1 MKKIIL
7 IFLFVFVINPC
18 FSKDITDTDL
28 VIKNNIYFNIHTNKP
43 ASGKII
49 NRYPSGKVS
58 VIKNYKQ
65 GTLHGP
71 YEKYSESGQLEEKGT
86 YKNGKLDG
94 PYESH
99 WDKDDPMHP
108 RDSAANR
115 IPPIPEKK
123 DSYWHDALLRAK
135 GRLKAMGMVWS

>member
-1 MKKIIL
+1 M
-7 IFLFVFVINPC
+7 
-18 FSKDITDTDL
+18 
-28 VIKNNIYFNIHTNKP
+28 IKNNIYFNIHTNKP
-43 ASGKII
+43 ASGKVI

-99 WDKDDPMHP
+99 CDKDDPMHP
-108 RDSAANR
+108 RDSAVNR
-115 IPPIPEKK
+115 IPPIPAKK

-135 GRLKAMGMVWS
+135 GRLKAMGMVWN

>member
-43 ASGKII
+43 VSGKVI

-65 GTLHGP
+65 GSLHGP

-86 YKNGKLDG
+86 YKNGVRTIT
-94 PYESH
+94 
-99 WDKDDPMHP
+99 W
-108 RDSAANR
+108 N
-115 IPPIPEKK
+115 
-123 DSYWHDALLRAK
+123 
-135 GRLKAMGMVWS
+135 RLKR